1 MPCHAVMLLCPL
13 AAAAGTPNA
22 AAADSCVALLQVL
35 LRVLL
40 LLLPTLRLVGD
51 ASRAVAGRLRPRCDA
66 PLEEPLPPTL
76 RLVTGLALLLP
87 LVLLFVMLPTTL
99 PLLLLILVLLLL
111 PLLVLLRAARDS
123 ALRSCGASRNGFL
136 AKQKPLGSDAVTG
149 SMSSK

>member
-1 MPCHAVMLLCPL
+1 MPCHAVMLLYPL
-13 AAAAGTPNA
+13 AAAVGTPNA
-22 AAADSCVALLQVL
+22 AAADSCVALLQEL

-51 ASRAVAGRLRPRCDA
+51 ASRAVAGRLRPPCDA
-66 PLEEPLPPTL
+66 PLEEPPIL
-76 RLVTGLALLLP
+76 RLVTGLVLLLLLVLLFETLTALQLVFLVLLLP
-87 LVLLFVMLPTTL
+87 L
-99 PLLLLILVLLLL
+99 
-111 PLLVLLRAARDS
+111 LLVLLRAARDS

>member
-13 AAAAGTPNA
+13 AAAVGSPNAAPNA
-22 AAADSCVALLQVL
+22 AAESCVALLLALPL
-35 LRVLL
+35 LLL

-66 PLEEPLPPTL
+66 PLEEPAPPTL
-76 RLVTGLALLLP
+76 RLVTGLALLLL
-87 LVLLFVMLPTTL
+87 LVLLFETL
-99 PLLLLILVLLLL
+99 TALQLVFLVLLLPL
-111 PLLVLLRAARDS
+111 LLVLLRAARDS
-123 ALRSCGASRNGFL
+123 ALRSCAASRNGFL